1 MVHKAQPAGEGHRQI
16 WDMSMQ
22 SLALADGPIGIP
34 GIARGP
40 DSRPIIPL
48 EPAALYAYAQ
58 CIRGTETLLL
68 DLFSK
73 GQLSGTTHTC
83 LGQEF
88 CQMAVVRALRND
100 DDAVLSNHRNHGH
113 FLTYSG
119 DFTGLVAEVMGR
131 QAGVCGGRGGSQH
144 IAYRHFHSNGVQ
156 AGMTGIAVGLAR
168 AREMAGSAGIVA
180 VMIGDGTLGEG
191 LLYESMNLAAVWP
204 APVLFVVE
212 CNGIAQTTATADTTG
227 GDILA
232 RGAAFGLA
240 ARRVSDADPALWQV
254 AADAVEAVRTTRR
267 PGFLIIDTCRLGPH
281 SKGDDLRPEAEIAAI
296 RTRDPVARLGATLD
310 PAERDR
316 IDAAATALIVRVAA
330 TAAASPEAHELAATQ
345 TMFEHA
351 PRLPEA
357 NPAAASAGRT
367 VRAALNATLDALLR
381 DDPRTILL
389 GEDLHDPY
397 GGAFK
402 VTAGLSQRYAGRV
415 VSTPIS
421 EGALTGAAIGLA
433 LGGHRPI
440 VEVMFADFLTLCAD
454 QIYNQA
460 VKFAGIFPELSV
472 PMVIRTPAGGR
483 RGYGPTH
490 SQSPENIFAAIP
502 GLTVIYGS
510 QRHDNGALLRN
521 AVLHWPFP
529 TLFMEHKLLYGATE
543 DPGRYRLLPVHP
555 LDAGGGAFPTL
566 LRRGPE
572 ADAVIVTYGGMVPLV
587 EEAAE
592 HLAEDEELEL
602 DILILAQLAPLPR
615 HALVAAL
622 SGYEAVTIAEETH
635 SGYGIGAEIAA
646 CLAEAGF
653 RGTIRRIGTPSVPI
667 PSARSLELAVL
678 PDVARVVAA
687 VLDAIAA

>member
-1 MVHKAQPAGEGHRQI
+1 
-16 WDMSMQ
+16 MSMQ
-22 SLALADGPIGIP
+22 SPAMAEGPVGVP
-34 GIARGP
+34 GIAWGL
-40 DSRPIIPL
+40 DGRPVIPL

-88 CQMAVVRALRND
+88 CQMAVVRALRHD

-131 QAGVCGGRGGSQH
+131 QGGVCGGRGGSQH
-144 IAYRHFHSNGVQ
+144 MAFRHFHSNGVQ
-156 AGMTGIAVGLAR
+156 AGMTGIAVGLGR
-168 AREMAGSAGIVA
+168 ALEMAGSAGIVA
-180 VMIGDGTLGEG
+180 VMVGDGTLGEG

-212 CNGIAQTTATADTTG
+212 CNGIAQTTDTANTVG
-227 GDILA
+227 GDVLA

-240 ARRVSDADPALWQV
+240 ARRVSDADPALWQTAAEMV
-254 AADAVEAVRTTRR
+254 ALVRTTRR
-267 PGFLIIDTCRLGPH
+267 PGFLVIDTRRLGPH
-281 SKGDDLRPEAEIAAI
+281 SKGDDMRSVAEIAAI
-296 RTRDPVARLGATLD
+296 RARDPVARLGATLD
-310 PAERDR
+310 PAERER
-316 IDAAATALIVRVAA
+316 IDAAAAALIAHVAA
-330 TAAASPEAHELAATQ
+330 SAAASPEAHDLAAAR

-351 PRLPEA
+351 PHLPEA
-357 NPAAASAGRT
+357 DPAASSPGRT
-367 VRAALNATLDALLR
+367 VRAALNATLDDLLSE
-381 DDPRTILL
+381 DPRTILL

-402 VTAGLSQRYAGRV
+402 VTAGLSQRHAGRV

-433 LGGHRPI
+433 LAGRRPI

-454 QIYNQA
+454 QLYNHA

-490 SQSPENIFAAIP
+490 SQSPENIFTAIP

-529 TLFMEHKLLYGATE
+529 TLFLEHKLMYGAIE
-543 DPGRYRLLPVHP
+543 DPGRYRPLPAHP
-555 LDAGGGAFPTL
+555 ADIGGGAFPTL
-566 LRRGPE
+566 LRRGPA
-572 ADAVIVTYGGMVPLV
+572 ADAAILTYGGMVPLV
-587 EEAAE
+587 EAAAE
-592 HLAEDEELEL
+592 RLSEEEELEL

-622 SGYEAVTIAEETH
+622 SGYDTVMIAEETH

-653 RGTIRRIGTPSVPI
+653 RGTIRRVGTPPVPI

-678 PDVARVVAA
+678 PDVDRVVAA
-687 VLDAIAA
+687 VLDAIVA